1 MAKDKRWM
9 QKAAK
14 RMKKKGTVGSF
25 TRWAKS
31 HGYGGVN
38 SEAIAAGLRAG
49 GKIAKKAAFA
59 KAARKARHVQGGQI
73 GVDEYSFGGIMSG
86 LGSGAGMGA
95 SIGSLFPGAGTL
107 IGGAI
112 GGIAGLIGGIAGH
125 NKEKK
130 QAAYDDR
137 QEDIANIW
145 QTQADEV
152 QQGEK
157 EDLYYAGMGGSENP
171 YTPTFPMGGTLGY
184 AQAEVEDDEVLQ
196 RPGGKL
202 KKMSGKRHSQG
213 GIDVEEPI
221 GTRVYSDREVY
232 KKTGKTFAEEA
243 EVIRKRIAQL
253 DKQLT

>member
-59 KAARKARHVQGGQI
+59 KAARKARHAQGGQI
-73 GVDEYSFGGIMSG
+73 GVDEYGLGGWIKDNMQGIMGGIKTLGGAAMMATGFGAPLGMS
-86 LGSGAGMGA
+86 LIGSG
-95 SIGSLFPGAGTL
+95 IGD
-107 IGGAI
+107 
-112 GGIAGLIGGIAGH
+112 IAGEITGDVQA
-125 NKEKK
+125 K
-130 QAAYDDR
+130 QQEAAYS
-137 QEDIANIW
+137 QQ
-145 QTQADEV
+145 QTETRMAQR
-152 QQGEK
+152 K
-157 EDLYYAGMGGSENP
+157 ESGDLYYAGMGGSENP